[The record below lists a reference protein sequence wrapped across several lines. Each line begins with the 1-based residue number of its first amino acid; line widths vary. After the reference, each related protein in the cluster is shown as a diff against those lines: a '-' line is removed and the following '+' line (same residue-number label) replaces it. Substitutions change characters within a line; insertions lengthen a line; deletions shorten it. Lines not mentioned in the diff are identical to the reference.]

1 MGKINFKGKKVLIT
15 GASTGIG
22 KALAREF
29 AKRGASLA
37 LGALPSENALLASV
51 AKDIEEKFHVKT
63 WCFAMDLTAPDGP
76 EQLYQSVKEKAGGI
90 DVLVNNA
97 GIAVYGRFWDQAWEP
112 LEKTIK
118 LNLHVPTRLMHL
130 FCRI

>member
-1 MGKINFKGKKVLIT
+1 
-15 GASTGIG
+15 
-22 KALAREF
+22 
-29 AKRGASLA
+29 
-37 LGALPSENALLASV
+37 
-51 AKDIEEKFHVKT
+51 
-63 WCFAMDLTAPDGP
+63 MDLTAPDGP
-76 EQLYQSVKEKAGGI
+76 ELLYQSVKEKAGGI